1 MRGALGWVGAWK
13 VARGRG
19 LELGRGLGLT
29 LLAAVLCAPASAQPA
44 DTLRNV
50 LSLSASAAAEVTMDT
65 LSITLAATR
74 EGSDAAEV
82 QSQLS
87 SLVEAALSASRPG
100 TRAGQVEVR
109 TGPFSVGPRYAPR
122 GGIAG
127 WQGRAEFVVEGRDVA
142 AVSRLA
148 GRIQGLAVA
157 RVSFGLS
164 RELRE
169 KTEAEVAAQAIARFR
184 ERAQQH
190 AQAFGFSG
198 YAVREVQVGS
208 PDAPVFAPM
217 PPMLRSVASPAR
229 PSDEPVPVEAG
240 RATVTST
247 VSGSVLMT
255 R

>member
-1 MRGALGWVGAWK
+1 MRYLVRSVGPVREARALW
-13 VARGRG
+13 
-19 LELGRGLGLT
+19 LGL
-29 LLAAVLCAPASAQPA
+29 VASLVCTTAFAQPS
-44 DTLRNV
+44 DTQRNV

-74 EGSDAAEV
+74 EGGDAAEV

-87 SLVEAALSASRPG
+87 GLIEAALSASRPG
-100 TRAGQVEVR
+100 IRAGQVEVR

-127 WQGRAEFVVEGRDVA
+127 WQGRAELVIEGRDSA

-148 GRIQGLAVA
+148 GRIQGLSVA
-157 RVSFGLS
+157 RVNFSLS

-190 AQAFGFSG
+190 AQAFGFSA
-198 YAVREVQVGS
+198 YVVREVQVGS

-217 PPMLRSVASPAR
+217 PPALRAAASPAR
-229 PSDEPVPVEAG
+229 PADEPVPVEAG